1 MTVGTV
7 SGQPTAGTYLNL
19 GLLAFAVV
27 GWELVLLLLESV
39 LPAFTTVGSLN
50 AAVVH
55 SGLTATGWLVGSAL
69 VLGAARRREGFISDP
84 APPARRLRRG
94 VAVLVLVVVCVGFR
108 WAGQGGPFPPVAEY
122 GRMVKEYDD
131 LAWVALVMQWLY
143 YAAEVVV
150 MTLIIAFGQR
160 AGELR
165 FGRPALPWG
174 GLLLALTWGLV
185 HVLLQG
191 VGAGVYGML
200 ISVAFGMVF
209 VLTGRSLRRS
219 SVPLVVAFIL

>member
-1 MTVGTV
+1 MTPGTPT
-7 SGQPTAGTYLNL
+7 GQPTAGTYLNL
-19 GLLAFAVV
+19 GLLAFAIV
-27 GWELVLLLLESV
+27 GWELVLLLLKSV
-39 LPAFTTVGSLN
+39 LPAFTTVGPLH

-55 SGLTATGWLVGSAL
+55 WALTGTGWLVGSAV
-69 VLGAARRREGFISDP
+69 VLRAARRRKGFISDP

-108 WAGQGGPFPPVAEY
+108 WAGQGGPFPPIAEY
-122 GRMVKEYDD
+122 GGMVEAYGE

-150 MTLIIAFGQR
+150 MMLIIAFGQR
-160 AGELR
+160 AGELQ
-165 FGRPALPWG
+165 FGRPAMPWG
-174 GLLLALTWGLV
+174 GLLLAFTWGLV

-191 VGAGVYGML
+191 VGAGLYGML
-200 ISVAFGMVF
+200 ISVAFGMIF